1 MTGLFALLTEL
12 TGMAQEALRTG
23 FLVFLRVGAAMALLP
38 AFGEQS
44 VPQRVRLVLAFAFTA
59 IVLPAVHDRL
69 EVVADEGLSPRV
81 LAAETAAGLVIGI
94 GLRLLVMALQIAG
107 TMAAQSS
114 SLAQLY
120 AGAAAEPQPAMAHL
134 FVMAGLAVAVA
145 AGLHVEAAKLFILSY
160 DLMPAGRF
168 LLASDVTAWGV
179 ANVAKAFGL
188 AFMLAAPFV
197 IAATVYNVALGVIN
211 RAMPQ
216 LMVVFVGAPALTLGS
231 LALLAVVTPA
241 ILMVW
246 LDALGGF
253 LADPVG
259 AAP

>member
-1 MTGLFALLTEL
+1 MTEFFALLTDA
-12 TGMAQEALRTG
+12 TGMAQDALRAG

-38 AFGEQS
+38 AFGEHS
-44 VPQRVRLVLAFAFTA
+44 VPQRVRLVLALAFTA

-69 EVVADEGLSPRV
+69 EGIGEAGLP
-81 LAAETAAGLVIGI
+81 LHLIATETAAGLVIGI
-94 GLRLLVMALQIAG
+94 GLRLLVMALQISG
-107 TMAAQSS
+107 TMAAQAS

-145 AGLHVEAAKLFILSY
+145 AGLHVQAAKLFILSY
-160 DLMPAGRF
+160 DMMPVGQF
-168 LLASDVTAWGV
+168 LFAPDVTAWGV
-179 ANVAKAFGL
+179 ANVAKAFSL

-197 IAATVYNVALGVIN
+197 LAATVYNVALGVIN

-241 ILMVW
+241 LLLVW
-246 LDALGGF
+246 LGALGDF
-253 LADPVG
+253 LGNPAG
-259 AAP
+259 ASP

>member
-1 MTGLFALLTEL
+1 MTALIALLTEA
-12 TGMAQEALRTG
+12 TGMAQEALRAG
-23 FLVFLRVGAAMALLP
+23 FVVFLRVGAAMALLP

-44 VPQRVRLVLAFAFTA
+44 VPQRVRLVLALAFTA
-59 IVLPAVHDRL
+59 IVLPAVLDRL
-69 EVVADEGLSPRV
+69 EDIGAEGLAPR
-81 LAAETAAGLVIGI
+81 LMATETAAGLVIGI

-107 TMAAQSS
+107 TMAAQAT

-120 AGAAAEPQPAMAHL
+120 AGAGADPQPAMSHL

-145 AGLHVEAAKLFILSY
+145 AGLHVQAAKLFILSY
-160 DLMPAGRF
+160 DMMPVGRF
-168 LLASDVTAWGV
+168 LFPSDVTAWGV
-179 ANVAKAFGL
+179 QNITRAFSL

-197 IAATVYNVALGVIN
+197 IAATIYNVALGVIN

-241 ILMVW
+241 LLMVW
-246 LDALGGF
+246 LGALGGF

-259 AAP
+259 GAP